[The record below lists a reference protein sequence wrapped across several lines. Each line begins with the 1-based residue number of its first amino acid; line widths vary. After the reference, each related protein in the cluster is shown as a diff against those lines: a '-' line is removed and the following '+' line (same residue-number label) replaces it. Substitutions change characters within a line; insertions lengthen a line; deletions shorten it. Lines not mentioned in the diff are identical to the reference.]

1 MGTEPIN
8 KGGLMKPSAFR
19 CHLRGNSAGGVDV
32 RSFGGDL
39 RYVLATLV
47 ARPGFTVI
55 ALLALTLG
63 IGANTAIFSVINGVL
78 LKPLEYPEPER
89 LVKIWEKWGGF
100 EKASVSY
107 PNFQDWQQENR
118 SFEKIAAYRFGAYNL
133 TGGDVPERIGGMRI
147 SADCFSVFGVHP
159 ALGRDFTAEDDHPG
173 ANPVVII
180 SDEFWA
186 RRFGRLPSVVG
197 QTLVLDDQSY
207 TIIGVAPADF
217 RFFDHPDVFEP
228 IHAKSDPI
236 LESRLWHP
244 GIQVIARL
252 KPGVGIAQA
261 SADTASIAAA
271 LNEKYPDTNK
281 DHGVT
286 IGSLQEAMVGDVRRL
301 LWLLMASVGFV
312 LLIACANVANLTLAR
327 AAGRQ
332 KEMAIRSALGA
343 SRSRLA
349 GLMLTESM
357 ILALLGGSLGL
368 LAAFFGTG
376 LAIRALPDVL
386 PRAASITIDA
396 RVLLFTLAGSILTGI
411 VFGIVPAVQ
420 ISKTDL
426 NETLKEGGR
435 SNAPGKQGIRNAL
448 VITEFALALVLLVGA
463 GLLIRS
469 LISLSKVSPGFDPK
483 GVLSFKMS
491 LSPGAFPSPI
501 KTRAFYK
508 DFLNGLTRLPGV
520 QAAAATSLLPFEG
533 DNEWP
538 FYITGRPVPP
548 ATDYP
553 LAMMYTTTTGYL
565 DAMRIPLLQGRFFD
579 ERDNENST
587 RVAVVDQNM
596 ATKYFQGEDPIGKNL
611 TLQLGKDRF
620 LDLQIVGVVGHVKQE
635 NLDTPGGSATQTQ
648 VYRPLSQE
656 LDENVERGMN
666 LVVRAQSEPLALVSD
681 VRSELNKRDSSA
693 PLYRVKPMDQVM
705 GESLSDRRFALILL
719 GLLSIL
725 ALILASI
732 GIYGVMSYSVA
743 QRTHEI
749 GIRMALG
756 AGRGQVLAIVLGNG
770 ARLVLAGVGIGAAGA
785 LVLTRFM
792 SAFLFGISASDPLT
806 FLAISL
812 FLTGI
817 ALLATFVPAR
827 RAMRL
832 DPIKALR
839 YE

>member
-1 MGTEPIN
+1 
-8 KGGLMKPSAFR
+8 
-19 CHLRGNSAGGVDV
+19 
-32 RSFGGDL
+32 
-39 RYVLATLV
+39 
-47 ARPGFTVI
+47 
-55 ALLALTLG
+55 
-63 IGANTAIFSVINGVL
+63 
-78 LKPLEYPEPER
+78 
-89 LVKIWEKWGGF
+89 
-100 EKASVSY
+100 
-107 PNFQDWQQENR
+107 
-118 SFEKIAAYRFGAYNL
+118 
-133 TGGDVPERIGGMRI
+133 
-147 SADCFSVFGVHP
+147 
-159 ALGRDFTAEDDHPG
+159 
-173 ANPVVII
+173 
-180 SDEFWA
+180 
-186 RRFGRLPSVVG
+186 
-197 QTLVLDDQSY
+197 
-207 TIIGVAPADF
+207 
-217 RFFDHPDVFEP
+217 
-228 IHAKSDPI
+228 
-236 LESRLWHP
+236 
-244 GIQVIARL
+244 
-252 KPGVGIAQA
+252 
-261 SADTASIAAA
+261 
-271 LNEKYPDTNK
+271 
-281 DHGVT
+281 
-286 IGSLQEAMVGDVRRL
+286 
-301 LWLLMASVGFV
+301 
-312 LLIACANVANLTLAR
+312 
-327 AAGRQ
+327 
-332 KEMAIRSALGA
+332 MAIRSALGA

-349 GLMLTESM
+349 TLMLTESM
-357 ILALLGGSLGL
+357 VLALLGGSLGL

-386 PRAASITIDA
+386 PRAASITIDG

-411 VFGIVPAVQ
+411 VFGIIPALQ

-426 NETLKEGGR
+426 NGILKEGGR
-435 SNAPGKQGIRNAL
+435 SNAPGKQSVRNAL

-469 LISLSKVSPGFDPK
+469 LVSLSKVSPGFDPK

-491 LSPGAFPSPI
+491 LSPGAFANPT

-508 DFLNGLTRLPGV
+508 DFLHGLTRLPGV
-520 QAAAATSLLPFEG
+520 QAAAGTSLLPFEG
-533 DNEWP
+533 DNPWP
-538 FYITGRPVPP
+538 FYITDRPVPP
-548 ATDYP
+548 ATEFP

-579 ERDNENST
+579 ERDNENSP

-596 ATKYFQGEDPIGKNL
+596 ATKYFQGEDPIGKHL
-611 TLQLGKDRF
+611 SLQAGKDRF
-620 LDLQIVGVVGHVKQE
+620 LDLQIIGVVGHVKQE

-648 VYRPLSQE
+648 VYRPVSQE
-656 LDENVERGMN
+656 LDENVDRGMN

-681 VRSELNKRDSSA
+681 VRNELNKLDSSA
-693 PLYRVKPMDQVM
+693 PLYGVKPMDQVM

-719 GLLSIL
+719 GLLSLL

-770 ARLVLAGVGIGAAGA
+770 LRLVLAGVGIGAAGA